1 MQKGAIMMSKQFKK
15 GDKIPNFTY
24 RTAYE
29 ENLHLYDALKG
40 KTFFIVH
47 RYIGCPICR
56 LDVQELMKQY
66 DKLTAKGAQA
76 IVVMQSDPEH
86 VRADLASTGTT
97 LPFPIICDT
106 DQEIYK
112 TLNVR
117 PAVTMISLVG
127 LQFPQLLMKFV
138 KANRSGIKHGDFEG
152 NEQQR
157 PALFL
162 LDEDGTILK
171 AHYAKTLTDLPN
183 VDGMVKML

>member
-1 MQKGAIMMSKQFKK
+1 MKTNRWTQGQ
-15 GDKIPNFTY
+15 KIPNFTY

-29 ENLHLYDALKG
+29 TDLKLYDALKG

-56 LDVQELMKQY
+56 LDVQELQKQY
-66 DKLTAKGAQA
+66 GKLTAKGAQA

-86 VRADLASTGTT
+86 VRADLASAGTT

-106 DQEIYK
+106 EHEIYE

-117 PAVTMISLVG
+117 PASNMVTLAGTGAPALVK
-127 LQFPQLLMKFV
+127 KFLG
-138 KANRSGIKHGDFEG
+138 AARSGIKHGDYEG
-152 NEQQR
+152 NEQQL

-162 LDEDGTILK
+162 LDEDGTILH
-171 AHYAKTLTDLPN
+171 AHYAKNITDLPN
-183 VDGMVKML
+183 VDDMLKLL

>member
-1 MQKGAIMMSKQFKK
+1 MKRNRWEK
-15 GDKIPNFTY
+15 GDKVPNFTY

-29 ENLHLYDALKG
+29 ENLQLYDALKG
-40 KTFFIVH
+40 KTFLIVH

-56 LDVQELMKQY
+56 LDVQELAKGY
-66 DKLTAKGAQA
+66 DKLTKKGAQA

-86 VRADLASTGTT
+86 VRSDLASTNTT

-106 DQEIYK
+106 EQEIYK

-117 PAVTMISLVG
+117 PAVSMLTLVG
-127 LQFPQLLMKFV
+127 YGLPKLGLKFL

-162 LDEDGTILK
+162 LDEDGTILH
-171 AHYAKTLTDLPN
+171 AHYAKTLTDLPD
-183 VDGMVKML
+183 VDGMLKLL